1 MVAMVTVGL
10 PPRESSDN
18 LKRPGSDLA
27 SFRAILETLPGDL
40 NRIFSPQTNL
50 PDLALKQPLTH
61 RGNRRRRHRGLQR
74 GF

>member
-50 PDLALKQPLTH
+50 LDLALK
-61 RGNRRRRHRGLQR
+61 
-74 GF
+74 